1 MILIYL
7 VFADPI
13 KGQQVNFNSI
23 DSLSYQ
29 LYLKGAWDS
38 LLQLG
43 KLAEKADIVYPNLS
57 LRLGYAAFMKG
68 NNSLSLKHFN
78 YVLKENSFNQ
88 NALYYAVLNN
98 KLLSRNEAA
107 AFRSK
112 NLDEDLKKPL
122 NIGYKKLAE
131 SIDVETSFKPTNSEV
146 RKMGKFY
153 RIGVSNRINYRW
165 KLNHSVS
172 SFQQNLLTPTDTRT
186 TNQQNRNNNPTNF
199 RKFNVNDF
207 QYYLKSDVFLNE
219 NFLLTNAY
227 HMIYTHFDNSTYS
240 TNIISTGLK
249 YFTPFADFK
258 MEINTGLMLDS
269 LQTQLAFSS
278 TYHPKGN
285 LDIYGNS
292 RVSYQKRTN
301 LTQLNF
307 SQVIGLK
314 LSKKIWVEMHGTFGQ
329 IKNFIDNDAFY
340 IYDAIDAGNFRIGTS
355 FIIAFN
361 NHISLLSNYYYEQK
375 RLYSQNTNYHLHS
388 YSLGLTWKL

>member
-57 LRLGYAAFMKG
+57 SRLGYAAFMKG

-122 NIGYKKLAE
+122 NVGYKKLVE

-186 TNQQNRNNNPTNF
+186 TNQQNRNNNPTIF
-199 RKFNVNDF
+199 
-207 QYYLKSDVFLNE
+207 E
-219 NFLLTNAY
+219 N
-227 HMIYTHFDNSTYS
+227 
-240 TNIISTGLK
+240 
-249 YFTPFADFK
+249 
-258 MEINTGLMLDS
+258 LM
-269 LQTQLAFSS
+269 
-278 TYHPKGN
+278 
-285 LDIYGNS
+285 
-292 RVSYQKRTN
+292 
-301 LTQLNF
+301 
-307 SQVIGLK
+307 
-314 LSKKIWVEMHGTFGQ
+314 
-329 IKNFIDNDAFY
+329 
-340 IYDAIDAGNFRIGTS
+340 
-355 FIIAFN
+355 
-361 NHISLLSNYYYEQK
+361 
-375 RLYSQNTNYHLHS
+375 
-388 YSLGLTWKL
+388 

>member
-122 NIGYKKLAE
+122 NVGYKKLVE

-146 RKMGKFY
+146 RKMGKFLGLVLV
-153 RIGVSNRINYRW
+153 IE
-165 KLNHSVS
+165 
-172 SFQQNLLTPTDTRT
+172 LTTVGSYTI
-186 TNQQNRNNNPTNF
+186 
-199 RKFNVNDF
+199 
-207 QYYLKSDVFLNE
+207 VFLLFSKICLHQLIQE
-219 NFLLTNAY
+219 QL
-227 HMIYTHFDNSTYS
+227 IYKIE
-240 TNIISTGLK
+240 II
-249 YFTPFADFK
+249 
-258 MEINTGLMLDS
+258 
-269 LQTQLAFSS
+269 TQLIFE
-278 TYHPKGN
+278 N
-285 LDIYGNS
+285 L
-292 RVSYQKRTN
+292 
-301 LTQLNF
+301 
-307 SQVIGLK
+307 
-314 LSKKIWVEMHGTFGQ
+314 M
-329 IKNFIDNDAFY
+329 
-340 IYDAIDAGNFRIGTS
+340 
-355 FIIAFN
+355 
-361 NHISLLSNYYYEQK
+361 
-375 RLYSQNTNYHLHS
+375 
-388 YSLGLTWKL
+388 